1 MTNKNQFIQK
11 IGRNGSGQNPA
22 MLREFAWPC
31 ELLRIPHSY
40 RFFEQTGS
48 LPQPGLVLTEVQ
60 KQLRGLS
67 MAEAAG
73 CPLTIGAWNM
83 EFLNASKSLY
93 FLDSYKEILLRHH
106 LLAVEEV
113 DKAGLEIIANAC
125 GYRHFI
131 STPNS
136 RGQSVG
142 FLLHER
148 LRVIGCIEYGA
159 LTGVLGIPDLR
170 PALRLDL
177 EDEVNQIR
185 FSVTVVHLKSM
196 RGGIKMTGVVRF
208 QQMLNLMRC
217 LGVVDHFSLVTG
229 DFNCF
234 LDHAHDTSPLTENGY
249 VLSNRW
255 NQSPT
260 HHFGGRLDGLFY
272 ANMPANL
279 RLGSYN
285 IRNFWRNSQIG
296 CALSDHGLL
305 TWKLLPRRL

>member
-1 MTNKNQFIQK
+1 MTNKNQSIQE
-11 IGRNGSGQNPA
+11 IGPNGSGENA
-22 MLREFAWPC
+22 ATLREFAWPC
-31 ELLRIPHSY
+31 ELLRIPDNC
-40 RFFEQTGS
+40 RLLEQADR
-48 LPQPGLVLTEVQ
+48 LPQAGLVLSEVR
-60 KQLRGLS
+60 KQLRGLGA
-67 MAEAAG
+67 AEPG
-73 CPLTIGAWNM
+73 GRLLTIGAWNM
-83 EFLNASKSLY
+83 EFLNATKSLY

-113 DKAGLEIIANAC
+113 DKAGLEIIANTC

-131 STPNS
+131 ATPNS

-148 LRVIGCIEYGA
+148 LRVIGCIEYRA

-196 RGGIKMTGVVRF
+196 RGGIKMTGAVRF

-217 LGVVDHFSLVTG
+217 LGAVDHFSLVTG

-234 LDHAHDTSPLTENGY
+234 LDHTRDTSPLTENGY

-260 HHFGGRLDGLFY
+260 HRFGGRLDGLFY
-272 ANMPANL
+272 ANLPVNL
-279 RLGSYN
+279 KLGNYN

-305 TWKLLPRRL
+305 TWKLLPGRL